1 MKTERA
7 VRLLAGSM
15 VATGLTLGYLV
26 SPGWYLLVAFVALNL
41 MQSAFTGFCPAEKAL
56 KRLGTT

>member
-15 VATGLTLGYLV
+15 VATGLTLGYFV
-26 SPGWYLLVAFVALNL
+26 SPAWYLLVAFVSVNL
-41 MQSAFTGFCPAEKAL
+41 MQSAFTGICPAEKVL

>member
-15 VATGLTLGYLV
+15 VAISLTLGHLV
-26 SPGWYLLVAFVALNL
+26 SPAWHLLAAFVALNL
-41 MQSAFTGFCPAEKAL
+41 MQSAFTGICPAEKVL
-56 KRLGTT
+56 RRLGTT